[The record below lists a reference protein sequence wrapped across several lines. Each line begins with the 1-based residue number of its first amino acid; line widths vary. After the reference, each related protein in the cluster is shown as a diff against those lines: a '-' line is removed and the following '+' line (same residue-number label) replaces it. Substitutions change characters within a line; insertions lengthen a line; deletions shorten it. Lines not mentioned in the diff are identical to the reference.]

1 MFCNAVWCYVM
12 LCGLCNAVWCYVCVV
27 GSSLGGCD
35 RLVVVLSGCVYL
47 VAACTM
53 KLNQYSILVIW
64 GEGRCYT
71 VCMWEGVESLAV
83 RMPNVSDS
91 DGRAFALRMY
101 YIEVS
106 NEMSPTIMP
115 KQM

>member
-1 MFCNAVWCYVM
+1 MFCNAV
-12 LCGLCNAVWCYVCVV
+12 LCYVCLV

-35 RLVVVLSGCVYL
+35 RLIVVVVSGCVCL

-71 VCMWEGVESLAV
+71 VRMWEGVVKGHSHIMGSSTGL
-83 RMPNVSDS
+83 
-91 DGRAFALRMY
+91 
-101 YIEVS
+101 
-106 NEMSPTIMP
+106 PTIL
-115 KQM
+115 KNDSLTQL

>member
-1 MFCNAVWCYVM
+1 MVFCNAVWCYVM

-35 RLVVVLSGCVYL
+35 RLVVVVSGCVYL

-71 VCMWEGVESLAV
+71 VCMWEGV
-83 RMPNVSDS
+83 RVS
-91 DGRAFALRMY
+91 A
-101 YIEVS
+101 I
-106 NEMSPTIMP
+106 
-115 KQM
+115 